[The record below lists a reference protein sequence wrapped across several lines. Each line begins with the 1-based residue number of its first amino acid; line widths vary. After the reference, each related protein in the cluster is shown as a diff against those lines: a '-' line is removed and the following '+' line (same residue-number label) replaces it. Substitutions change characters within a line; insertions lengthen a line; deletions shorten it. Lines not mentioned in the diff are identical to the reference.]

1 MVDINEFMSGC
12 WPAVRDLVEHLAG
25 EQAAAAFDVD
35 PLSAV
40 EVLDDYV
47 QRLPLD
53 AFEAED
59 WITLHADLTAFV
71 TVVLMEAYGGTCRA
85 RSDEALPTGW
95 ELVVDVVSPDGEH
108 RTIAPMGLVY
118 DHLVPVPQRIPRLL
132 EAVAHRAAGQPRLVS

>member
-1 MVDINEFMSGC
+1 MIDIDEFMSGC
-12 WPAVRDLVEHLAG
+12 RPAVRGLVEHVAG

-35 PLSAV
+35 PLNSI

-47 QRLPLD
+47 RRLPLD

-71 TVVLMEAYGGTCRA
+71 IVVLMEAYGGTCRA
-85 RSDEALPTGW
+85 RSDETLPTGW
-95 ELVVDVVSPDGEH
+95 ELVVDIIGLDGEH

-118 DHLVPVPQRIPRLL
+118 EHLVPVPQRIPRLL
-132 EAVAHRAAGQPRLVS
+132 EAVAHQATSKPPPA